1 MKSLFKSAGLPVV
14 EGILTHKKKWFHD
27 TEAEVQRVEA
37 ACGGYPVVVKPV
49 NLGSSIG
56 ISKARDRQQLEEA
69 VETAMEY
76 ADRVIV
82 ETCVANL
89 REINCSVLGD
99 LDECQSS
106 VCEEPLNATDILTFG
121 DKYESGAKG
130 SSKGM
135 ESLSRKI
142 PADLPEDVTEKIQ
155 NLAAE
160 AFRAIN
166 GNGVARIDFMMNNET
181 GEVFINEINTI
192 PGSLAFYLWQESGIA
207 FDELLDKMIWLAI
220 KRKREKDALTVT
232 FDTNILANN
241 ALGGSK
247 GGKMGSK
254 R

>member
-1 MKSLFKSAGLPVV
+1 M
-14 EGILTHKKKWFHD
+14 
-27 TEAEVQRVEA
+27 
-37 ACGGYPVVVKPV
+37 
-49 NLGSSIG
+49 
-56 ISKARDRQQLEEA
+56 
-69 VETAMEY
+69 
-76 ADRVIV
+76 
-82 ETCVANL
+82 
-89 REINCSVLGD
+89 LGD

-121 DKYESGAKG
+121 DKYESGSKG

-155 NLAAE
+155 HLAAE

-232 FDTNILANN
+232 FDTNILSNN